1 MLKTLI
7 NALKTGN
14 ATTQY
19 PAAPMDLPYGF
30 RGKPEH
36 DEKQCIACAACASA
50 CPPNAIQMTVDESA
64 GTIVWN
70 INYGRCIFCGR
81 CEEVCPFDAIKLGNE
96 FELAVMAAEDLEES
110 STYLLEHCAA
120 CGKPFAP
127 RKQVAYAEGLL
138 KNISGIAGEELD
150 ASLAKLRVCPTCKR
164 TMDAK
169 AAQAVSRIE
178 GGR

>member
-7 NALKTGN
+7 NALKSGT

-19 PAAPMDLPYGF
+19 PAAPRALPY
-30 RGKPEH
+30 
-36 DEKQCIACAACASA
+36 ACAACASA

-64 GTIVWN
+64 GTIAWN

-120 CGKPFAP
+120 CGTPFAP
-127 RKQVAYAEGLL
+127 RKQVAYAERPWR
-138 KNISGIAGEELD
+138 S
-150 ASLAKLRVCPTCKR
+150 
-164 TMDAK
+164 
-169 AAQAVSRIE
+169 
-178 GGR
+178 

>member
-1 MLKTLI
+1 MHRLRRVRI
-7 NALKTGN
+7 GV
-14 ATTQY
+14 
-19 PAAPMDLPYGF
+19 PAQRHSDDGG
-30 RGKPEH
+30 RKR
-36 DEKQCIACAACASA
+36 
-50 CPPNAIQMTVDESA
+50 
-64 GTIVWN
+64 GTIAWN

-178 GGR
+178 EGR